1 MMKTFLLFIV
11 LFTAHKISFA
21 QFTVSIHW
29 YQDATGGRGDT
40 IHYDSGTKL
49 NWDDFKGKPDNK
61 SMAAA
66 ITESGFGYRM
76 AMQSVNGRTN
86 VVITV
91 FCYFNKRKSWVKPDM
106 DTRYALT
113 HEQQHFDITYI
124 NTCRFVQMLKAAK
137 LTMAT
142 FQSEVESIYDEC
154 YHALDAMQDEY
165 DGQTSNGRIRDMQKI
180 WNNKIDAMLASL
192 VIN

>member
-1 MMKTFLLFIV
+1 MKTFFFLIL
-11 LFTAHKISFA
+11 LFTAQAVSFA

-29 YQDATGGRGDT
+29 YQDATEGRGDT
-40 IHYDSGTKL
+40 IHYDTGRKL
-49 NWDDFKGKPDNK
+49 EWDDFKGRPDNR

-91 FCYFNKRKSWVKPDM
+91 FCYFNKKKSWVKENM

-113 HEQQHFDITYI
+113 HEQHHFDITYI
-124 NTCRFVQMLKAAK
+124 NTCRFVQKLKTAK
-137 LTMAT
+137 LTAAN
-142 FQSEVESIYDEC
+142 FQSLVESIHDEC
-154 YHALDAMQDEY
+154 YNALEAMQNEY
-165 DGQTSNGRIRDMQKI
+165 DGQTSNGRIRNMQTV
-180 WNNKIDAMLASL
+180 WNKKIDSLLASL